1 MVGENDRS
9 TFIPIQEYLSL
20 HAVKAQFDSNVD
32 GVVIFAGDLF
42 DSIFDIQLIWQ
53 RRNIR
58 RTTYGNRNT
67 SNTISF
73 GKKAFIHKPCNMI
86 EHVIIGTAGNH
97 ITI

>member
-9 TFIPIQEYLSL
+9 MFIPIQEYLSL

-32 GVVIFAGDLF
+32 GVVIFVGDLF

-58 RTTYGNRNT
+58 RTTYVTGTPRIRPP
-67 SNTISF
+67 SAKKPSF
-73 GKKAFIHKPCNMI
+73 KSLAI
-86 EHVIIGTAGNH
+86 
-97 ITI
+97 